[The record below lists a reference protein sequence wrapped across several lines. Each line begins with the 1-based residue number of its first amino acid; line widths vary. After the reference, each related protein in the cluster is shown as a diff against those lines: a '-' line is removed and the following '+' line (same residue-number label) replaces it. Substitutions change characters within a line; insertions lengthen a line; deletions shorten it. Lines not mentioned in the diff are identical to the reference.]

1 MHFGQVEA
9 TIYYEHIKN
18 TQRSQLFWNQKVF
31 LLSCEKRSCTDLM
44 LLNMNM
50 LVIRFCGK
58 AWKSRLLCTL
68 MGCHKT
74 QYIDSASYSARMPIH
89 SEPLGLRPTTFFFIG
104 GQGTTYWMLYGI
116 AWLCQVKFSKVTCM
130 HGVRWHNISILGAC
144 LYAHITFGVDLRFSY
159 IIEDNTLHQ
168 YRINLAF
175 H

>member
-1 MHFGQVEA
+1 M
-9 TIYYEHIKN
+9 
-18 TQRSQLFWNQKVF
+18 W
-31 LLSCEKRSCTDLM
+31 KRSCTDLM

-50 LVIRFCGK
+50 LVIRFCAK

-104 GQGTTYWMLYGI
+104 GQGTTWMLYSI
-116 AWLCQVKFSKVTCM
+116 VWFCRVKISKVTCM

-144 LYAHITFGVDLRFSY
+144 LYAHFTFGVDLRFSN
-159 IIEDNTLHQ
+159 IIYQ
-168 YRINLAF
+168 YSINLAF
-175 H
+175 HSIIFFLLQAYDIIILIIYRHILTDIILINIIMIV